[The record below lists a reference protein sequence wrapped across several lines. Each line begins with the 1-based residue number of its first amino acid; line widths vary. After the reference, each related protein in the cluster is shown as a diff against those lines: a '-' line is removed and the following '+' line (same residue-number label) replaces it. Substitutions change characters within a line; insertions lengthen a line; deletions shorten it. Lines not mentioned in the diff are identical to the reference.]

1 MSLLRLF
8 SSRRSRLVAA
18 AVVPLTA
25 LSVLTA
31 VSAPA
36 SAAAGCSVAYAA
48 PSQWSGGFT
57 AAVTVTNLGDAVDGW
72 TLTWSYSG
80 GQQVKE
86 AWNAQVLQSG
96 AQVTARNV
104 SYNASIPSGGKVEFG
119 FNGSTSGTDNPSPTS
134 FSLNGT
140 TCTGGVDPNPTTT
153 TTTTTTNPQQPGGNL
168 PSSFRWSSSG
178 ALIGPKPDSTH
189 ANVAVKDPS
198 VVYYNGKYHVF
209 ASTYT
214 NGYNLMYTSFSDW
227 SQASAAPH
235 YYLDRSAIG
244 AGYRAA
250 PQVFYFA
257 PQRLWYLIYQTGS
270 NASYSTT
277 TDIANPASWSA
288 PKNFYA
294 NGMPQIIKDNIGNGY
309 WVDFWMICDSAKC
322 YLFSSDDNGHLYRS
336 ETTLANFPN
345 GFTNTVIALQDSNK
359 NRLFEASN
367 VYKIAGKNQYFL
379 VHEAIGSDGRRYF
392 RSWTSTSIAGSW
404 TALADSESN
413 PFARANNVTFPGGQ
427 WTRDISH
434 GEMVRTNVDQTM
446 EISPCNLSYLYQ
458 GMDPSAGGDYNKLP
472 WKLGLLTQTNST
484 C

>member
-1 MSLLRLF
+1 MLF
-8 SSRRSRLVAA
+8 SSRRSKLLAA
-18 AVVPLTA
+18 AVVPFAALTA
-25 LSVLTA
+25 LTA

-36 SAAAGCSVAYAA
+36 AAAAGCSVAYAA

-72 TLTWSYSG
+72 TLTWSYAA

-86 AWNAQVLQSG
+86 AWNAQVSQSG
-96 AQVTARNV
+96 AQVTSRNV

-119 FNGSTSGTDNPSPTS
+119 FNGSLNGTDNPAPAS

-153 TTTTTTNPQQPGGNL
+153 TTTTTTTTPQQPGGSL

-178 ALIGPKPDSTH
+178 ALISPKPDSTH

-198 VVYYNGKYHVF
+198 VVYHNGKYHVF

-235 YYLDRSAIG
+235 YYLDRSG
-244 AGYRAA
+244 VGTGYRAA
-250 PQVFYFA
+250 PQVYYFA

-277 TDIANPASWSA
+277 TDIANPASWST

-336 ETTLANFPN
+336 ETTLANYPN

-392 RSWTSTSIAGSW
+392 RSWTSSSIAGSW
-404 TALADSESN
+404 TALADTESN
-413 PFARANNVTFPGGQ
+413 PFARANNVTFPSGQ

-434 GEMVRTNVDQTM
+434 GEVVRTNVDQTM
-446 EISPCNLSYLYQ
+446 EISPCKLSYLYQ
-458 GMDPSAGGDYNKLP
+458 GLDPNAGGDYNRLP